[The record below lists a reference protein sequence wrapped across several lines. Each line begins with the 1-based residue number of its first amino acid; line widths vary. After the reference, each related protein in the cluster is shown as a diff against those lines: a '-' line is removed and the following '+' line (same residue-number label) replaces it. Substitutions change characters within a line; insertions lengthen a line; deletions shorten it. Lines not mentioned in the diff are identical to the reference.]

1 MERHPEQPAAQDEH
15 AELEALRAR
24 VAQLEA
30 RAPARSRPRL
40 RSFFAVL
47 LILVAAVLT
56 PLSVL
61 SSWASGVAGDT
72 DRYVDMMEPLASD
85 PDVQAAVT
93 ARVTDAVMTHLNVD
107 ALLADVAPADRPV
120 VDKALQKLGGP
131 LTTGVSNFV
140 HGTVERFVT
149 SDGFERVWSNL
160 NRQAHASVVKALTG
174 EGGGAVKLAGDTVTL
189 DLAPVIDRVKQRL
202 VDRGLTVAEKIP
214 EIHTDFT
221 LLTSD
226 SVGKAEKG
234 FRALELLGFWLP
246 VFTVVVAA
254 GGVLLAVRRR
264 RALVTA
270 ALAMAVGAALLGL
283 GLWAGRAF
291 YLDSLPPD
299 VSQPAAGAG
308 VRHAGGLSARRGPA
322 GGDRRSGGGTR
333 RLAHGQRPRGKPGH
347 GDVDRWH
354 RGRTGRGG
362 FHRWPGRPL
371 GAPGEAPA
379 ELDGG
384 RGGRRGAA
392 GVGQADGPG
401 HGLDRAVCP
410 VRPRGRRVPR
420 RRQQTASG
428 GAGVARLPQGHR
440 VMPGQRAVGP
450 TVPRR

>member
-1 MERHPEQPAAQDEH
+1 MERHPDQPAAQDEH

-30 RAPARSRPRL
+30 RAPARSRLRP

-93 ARVTDAVMTHLNVD
+93 TRVTDAVMTHLNVD

-131 LTTGVSNFV
+131 LTTGVTNFV

-149 SDGFERVWSNL
+149 SDAFERVWSNL

-214 EIHTDFT
+214 EMHTDFT

-226 SVGKAEKG
+226 SVGKAKKG

-246 VFTVVVAA
+246 VFTLVVAA

-270 ALAMAVGAALLGL
+270 ALAVAVGAALLGL

-299 VSQPAAGAG
+299 VSQPAAGAVFDTLAGYLRAG
-308 VRHAGGLSARRGPA
+308 VRLVVTVGAVVALAAWLTGSGRAASRVMAMWSGGIGAVRDAAGFTGGPVGRWVHRARRPLNWTVVVVA
-322 GGDRRSGGGTR
+322 VAVLLAWDRPTGLVTVWIALCALFV
-333 RLAHGQRPRGKPGH
+333 LAVVEFLDDDSTPHL
-347 GDVDRWH
+347 
-354 RGRTGRGG
+354 T
-362 FHRWPGRPL
+362 
-371 GAPGEAPA
+371 APA
-379 ELDGG
+379 
-384 RGGRRGAA
+384 
-392 GVGQADGPG
+392 
-401 HGLDRAVCP
+401 
-410 VRPRGRRVPR
+410 
-420 RRQQTASG
+420 
-428 GAGVARLPQGHR
+428 
-440 VMPGQRAVGP
+440 
-450 TVPRR
+450 

>member
-1 MERHPEQPAAQDEH
+1 MERHPDQPAAQDEH

-30 RAPARSRPRL
+30 RAPARSRLRL

-61 SSWASGVAGDT
+61 SSWASSVAGDT

-93 ARVTDAVMTHLNVD
+93 ARVTAAVMTHLDVD

-120 VDKALQKLGGP
+120 VDKALEKLGGP
-131 LTTGVSNFV
+131 LTTGVTDFV
-140 HGTVERFVT
+140 HGTVQRFVT
-149 SDGFERVWSNL
+149 SDAFERVWSDL
-160 NRQAHASVVKALTG
+160 NRRAHASVVKALTG
-174 EGGGAVKLAGDTVTL
+174 EGGGAVELAGDTVTL

-202 VDRGLTVAEKIP
+202 VDRGLTVAERIP

-226 SVGKAEKG
+226 SVGKAKKG

-246 VFTVVVAA
+246 VFTLVVAA

-270 ALAMAVGAALLGL
+270 ALAVAVGAALLGL

-291 YLDSLPPD
+291 YLDSLPPH
-299 VSQPAAGAG
+299 VSQPAAGAVFDTLAGYLRAG
-308 VRHAGGLSARRGPA
+308 VRLVVTVGVVVALAAWLTGGGRAAGRVMAMWSGGIGAVRDAAGFTGGPVGRWVHRARRPLNWTVVVVA
-322 GGDRRSGGGTR
+322 VAVLLAWDRPTGLVTVWIALCALFV
-333 RLAHGQRPRGKPGH
+333 LAVVEFL
-347 GDVDRWH
+347 DDDS
-354 RGRTGRGG
+354 
-362 FHRWPGRPL
+362 
-371 GAPGEAPA
+371 APH
-379 ELDGG
+379 L
-384 RGGRRGAA
+384 AA
-392 GVGQADGPG
+392 A
-401 HGLDRAVCP
+401 
-410 VRPRGRRVPR
+410 
-420 RRQQTASG
+420 
-428 GAGVARLPQGHR
+428 
-440 VMPGQRAVGP
+440 
-450 TVPRR
+450 